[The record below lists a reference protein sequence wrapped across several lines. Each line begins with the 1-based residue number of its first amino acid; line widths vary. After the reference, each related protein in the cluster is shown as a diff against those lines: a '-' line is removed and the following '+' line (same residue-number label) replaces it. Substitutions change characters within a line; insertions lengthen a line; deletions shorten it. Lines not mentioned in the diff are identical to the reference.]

1 MNLRGKRHCFGTAFV
16 IGLLFLSLT
25 LVSVAPSSFSVHR
38 INDRFIDKPAGT
50 PGKGSGGGNGGGGKE
65 NTIEY
70 ELFVEIDYMAGHEPT
85 GEVLT
90 YIHDYYSEKGIEV
103 TIYVSDLV
111 PLDESVTDADFWAIE
126 AEFNDVI
133 QYDDRAHGDV
143 NSGVFYSKEKWV
155 LFGTVDA
162 AYGAVGYTWANT
174 ETGNYIFIADQTGD
188 EYADEKASQ
197 GVTAVEVEAVVLMHE
212 LGHSIGI
219 LKLRLG
225 AEFYDNDLSSVM
237 SWLNPNNCN
246 AEDKK
251 GNPDWHYSKS
261 YWKLRNVEYYR
272 IEA

>member
-1 MNLRGKRHCFGTAFV
+1 LTRKKQYLGTTFV
-16 IGLLFLSLT
+16 IGLLLLSLSF
-25 LVSVAPSSFSVHR
+25 VPVAPSSFSVHR
-38 INDRFIDKPAGT
+38 INDRFVDKPADT
-50 PGKGSGGGNGGGGKE
+50 PGKGPGGNNGGGGKE
-65 NTIEY
+65 NTVEY

-103 TIYVSDLV
+103 TIYISDLV
-111 PLDESVTDADFWAIE
+111 PLDESVTNSDFWAIE
-126 AEFNDVI
+126 AEFNDAI

-162 AYGAVGYTWANT
+162 AYDAVGYTWANT